1 MGKSVGETLQMEG
14 QVNGTGSDLS
24 EPCRAKNLGTVGIS
38 LLIFP
43 LMHLVGL
50 MTFILLHIACEVS
63 YYGIWLCP
71 LNELFRS
78 SDLISLMWLFLYCL
92 VFRDRVS
99 LCNPG

>member
-24 EPCRAKNLGTVGIS
+24 EPCRAKTLGTVGIS

-50 MTFILLHIACEVS
+50 MAFILLHLPVK
-63 YYGIWLCP
+63 CP
-71 LNELFRS
+71 IMEFGYVPSMS
-78 SDLISLMWLFLYCL
+78 SLDPQI
-92 VFRDRVS
+92 
-99 LCNPG
+99 

>member
-24 EPCRAKNLGTVGIS
+24 EPCRAKTLGTVGIS

-50 MTFILLHIACEVS
+50 MTFILLHLPVMCFIMEFGCYVPSMNMSS
-63 YYGIWLCP
+63 Y
-71 LNELFRS
+71 
-78 SDLISLMWLFLYCL
+78 LIFLMWLFLYCL

-99 LCNPG
+99 LCSPG